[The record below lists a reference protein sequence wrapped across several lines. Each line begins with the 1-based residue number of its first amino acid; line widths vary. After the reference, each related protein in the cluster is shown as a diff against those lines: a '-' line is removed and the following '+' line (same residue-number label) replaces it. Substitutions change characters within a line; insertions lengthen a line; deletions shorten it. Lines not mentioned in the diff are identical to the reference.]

1 MEEWRGEGK
10 SAGLFMEIK
19 ACVERILL
27 DLHVFKKSLPCYI
40 PELQLIQFTEVF
52 KTEISESKM

>member
-1 MEEWRGEGK
+1 
-10 SAGLFMEIK
+10 MEIK